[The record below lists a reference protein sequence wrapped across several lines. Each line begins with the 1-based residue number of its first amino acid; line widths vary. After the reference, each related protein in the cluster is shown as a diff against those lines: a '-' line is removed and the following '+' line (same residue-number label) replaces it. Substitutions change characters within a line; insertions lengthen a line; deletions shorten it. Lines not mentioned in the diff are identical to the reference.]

1 LPPASADVRITLKM
15 GGESLDRQTVEGAW
29 RRFEQLNRSYF
40 NGELSLGE
48 LRFNSRFRRTLGTY
62 SRDGGQGRIQLSR
75 FYLRLFGW
83 EELEKVL
90 LHEMI
95 HLRLDR
101 PGHGSQFRGL
111 EALIAER
118 YGPLS
123 PKPVPARAHRYIY
136 VCERCGLEFGRWRRL
151 MGDHFHRGCG
161 GRLRLRRDNRRKRV
175 SRWQRKRR
183 G

>member
-1 LPPASADVRITLKM
+1 M
-15 GGESLDRQTVEGAW
+15 GRESLDKKTVKEAW
-29 RRFEQLNRSYF
+29 RRFEQLNRCYF

-48 LRFNSRFRRTLGTY
+48 LHFNSRFRRTLGTY
-62 SRDGGQGRIQLSR
+62 SPDGGQGTIQLSR

-95 HLRLDR
+95 HLRLGR
-101 PGHGSQFRGL
+101 PGHGSRFRGL

-118 YGPLS
+118 YGPLT

-136 VCERCGLEFGRWRRL
+136 VCERCRLEFGRWRKL
-151 MGDHFHRGCG
+151 TGGHFHRGCG
-161 GRLRLRRDNRRKRV
+161 GQLRLRLDK
-175 SRWQRKRR
+175 RKRR